1 MSKATRKL
9 KRNKMKSSKKS
20 MNGQML
26 MFDKL
31 PGNCTNCVKQYDR
44 KDKEMAKKWTVVVR
58 KKQKKVNLYCEQCWD
73 EANEMMN
80 EIKEDLNE
88 HKKST

>member
-1 MSKATRKL
+1 MPKAARKL
-9 KRNKMKSSKKS
+9 KRNKAKDSKKS
-20 MNGQML
+20 LQEQMN

-31 PGNCTNCVKQYDR
+31 PNNCVNCFKEYD
-44 KDKEMAKKWTVVVR
+44 KKSKEMAKKWTVIVR
-58 KKQKKVNLYCEQCWD
+58 KKENKVNLYCDECWNK
-73 EANEMMN
+73 ANTMIK